1 MENLTGESLIL
12 VAYVQHMS
20 ILVLRF
26 NSETYLTNLSMVA
39 VDNWTSVQRS
49 VTTLLSSALSDSKLL
64 MVNND
69 TLMVAI
75 VDRSQ

>member
-1 MENLTGESLIL
+1 
-12 VAYVQHMS
+12 
-20 ILVLRF
+20 
-26 NSETYLTNLSMVA
+26 MVA

-49 VTTLLSSALSDSKLL
+49 VTTLLNSVLSDSKLL

-75 VDRSQ
+75 VDRSR